1 MSKIK
6 NIFMLALIALFAFT
20 ACNNLDDTD
29 INPVEPPK
37 EDGNGSLE
45 KPYTVGQAILKQGET
60 DKWVSG
66 YIVGSVNSV
75 LNENVWAFE
84 PPFVTESNLLLAA
97 SPTETDKA
105 KILPIQLVAG
115 TDIRAFL
122 NLPKNPTRLGQVIK
136 IKGELI
142 KYFGVPGLKNPTDLV
157 AEGYDPTNPPS
168 EGDKVEVCGDQ
179 TTVEA
184 GFTYDFNNV
193 TDGQDFAEKG
203 WQNLMIAGGRRW
215 QGKVHQGNGYIQAT
229 AHGATADQLQ
239 ETWVITP
246 ALNLDGA
253 TNKIATFE
261 TAQAYW
267 KEDTKF
273 EVYVLQCV
281 DGKTVQT
288 KVTPT
293 ALATSA
299 TPNYEF
305 VPGAV
310 DLSTYSG
317 KVFIGFRYVGMGGQG
332 LSTTWCVDDFAFGIA
347 PSTET
352 VVNII
357 SSAVTSVVAGSE
369 YSYTVQTS
377 VQNPKGNTTITAQGY
392 PSWITFKDNTDGTAT
407 LTGTAPATEETSNI
421 TITAMNN
428 GIAQEQAYTLTVTAP
443 VAPGSDLINNGNFE
457 DWTAEMPVGWTFK
470 AVTDVVY
477 SKNTEIVY
485 NSTNSVKLVS
495 GEKAG
500 TANITADRVKL
511 EPGDY
516 VYSFYYYLDPAI
528 TVSNTFRA
536 WGMIYDTETAT
547 SQSKDADFD
556 TMKKAL
562 QPSGYVD
569 TALKGQWVKNEIAFT
584 VPKQCYV
591 VFEVRAYKGTTG
603 YIDNVSVMKK

>member
-6 NIFMLALIALFAFT
+6 NIFMLAMVALFAFT

-37 EDGNGSLE
+37 EDGNGTLD
-45 KPYTVGQAILKQGET
+45 KPYTVGQAIVKQGET

-66 YIVGSVNSV
+66 YIVGCVNSV
-75 LNENVWAFE
+75 DNENVWAFE
-84 PPFVTESNLLLAA
+84 PPFVTESNILLAA

-115 TDIRAFL
+115 TDIRTFL
-122 NLPKNPTRLGQVIK
+122 NLPKNGIRLGQVIK
-136 IKGELI
+136 IKGELA
-142 KYFGVPGLKNPTDLV
+142 KYFGVSGLKAPTDLV

-168 EGDKVEVCGDQ
+168 EGDKVEVCGNQ
-179 TTVEA
+179 TIVQA
-184 GFTYDFNNV
+184 GFEFNFNSV
-193 TDGQDFAEKG
+193 ADGQDFAENG

-215 QGKVHQGNGYIQAT
+215 QGKVYQGNGYVQAT
-229 AHGATADQLQ
+229 AHNATASQLQ
-239 ETWVITP
+239 EMWLITP
-246 ALNLDGA
+246 ALNLDLA
-253 TNKIATFE
+253 TDKVATFE

-267 KEDTKF
+267 KDDTKF

-281 DGKTVQT
+281 DGKTIQT

-293 ALATSA
+293 ALATST
-299 TPNYEF
+299 TPQFEF

-310 DLSTYSG
+310 DLSTYTG
-317 KVFIGFRYVGMGGQG
+317 KVFIGFRYVGMGGSS
-332 LSTTWCVDDFAFGIA
+332 LSTTWCIDNFAFGVA

-352 VVNII
+352 VVNIT

-369 YSYTVQTS
+369 YSYTIQTS
-377 VQNPKGNTTITAQGY
+377 VQNPKGNTTIAAQGY
-392 PSWITFKDNTDGTAT
+392 PSWITFKDNADGTAT
-407 LTGTAPATEETSNI
+407 LTGTAPATEEASNI

-443 VAPGSDLINNGNFE
+443 VAPGSNLIANGNFE
-457 DWTAEMPVGWTFK
+457 DWTETMPVGWTFK
-470 AVTDVVY
+470 AVTDVTY
-477 SKNTEIVY
+477 SKSTEIVQ
-485 NSTNSVKLVS
+485 NSTNSVKVVS
-495 GEKAG
+495 GAAAG
-500 TANITADRVKL
+500 TANITAGRVML

-528 TVSNTFRA
+528 TVSNTFRP
-536 WGMIYDTETAT
+536 WGMIYDTEDATA
-547 SQSKDADFD
+547 QSKDPDFD
-556 TMKKAL
+556 AMKKAI

-569 TALKGQWVKNEIAFT
+569 TSVKGQWVKNEIAFT

>member
-6 NIFMLALIALFAFT
+6 NIFMLALIALFAFS

-29 INPVEPPK
+29 INPIEPPK

-84 PPFVTESNLLLAA
+84 PPFVTESNILLAA

-142 KYFGVPGLKNPTDLV
+142 KYFGVPGLKSPTDLV

-203 WQNLMIAGGRRW
+203 WQNLMIAGGRKW
-215 QGKVHQGNGYIQAT
+215 QGKLFEGNGYVQAT
-229 AHGATADQLQ
+229 AHNATADQLQ
-239 ETWVITP
+239 EMWLITP
-246 ALNLDGA
+246 ALNLDLA
-253 TNKIATFE
+253 TDKIATFE

-281 DGKTVQT
+281 DGKTIQT

-299 TPNYEF
+299 TPQFEF

-310 DLSTYSG
+310 DLSTYTG
-317 KVFIGFRYVGMGGQG
+317 KVFIGFRYIGMGGQG
-332 LSTTWCVDDFAFGIA
+332 LSSTWCVDNFAFGVPLVNPDPPVIEGGTKEDPYTVAEAINVQGENQKWVSGYIVGCVKNGTTVFDNPDQALFDNFDSSTNVFIADSANEKDYTKCICVRLNDKTA
-347 PSTET
+347 PSDIRNL
-352 VVNII
+352 VNL
-357 SSAVTSVVAGSE
+357 
-369 YSYTVQTS
+369 
-377 VQNPKGNTTITAQGY
+377 
-392 PSWITFKDNTDGTAT
+392 KDNPTNKGKV
-407 LTGTAPATEETSNI
+407 LLVE
-421 TITAMNN
+421 
-428 GIAQEQAYTLTVTAP
+428 
-443 VAPGSDLINNGNFE
+443 GNLRPMF
-457 DWTAEMPVGWTFK
+457 
-470 AVTDVVY
+470 
-477 SKNTEIVY
+477 
-485 NSTNSVKLVS
+485 TN
-495 GEKAG
+495 
-500 TANITADRVKL
+500 
-511 EPGDY
+511 
-516 VYSFYYYLDPAI
+516 
-528 TVSNTFRA
+528 
-536 WGMIYDTETAT
+536 
-547 SQSKDADFD
+547 
-556 TMKKAL
+556 
-562 QPSGYVD
+562 
-569 TALKGQWVKNEIAFT
+569 LKGIRDISNYLLK
-584 VPKQCYV
+584 
-591 VFEVRAYKGTTG
+591 
-603 YIDNVSVMKK
+603 

>member
-6 NIFMLALIALFAFT
+6 NIFMLALIALFAFST
-20 ACNNLDDTD
+20 CNNLDDTD
-29 INPVEPPK
+29 INPIEPPK

-84 PPFVTESNLLLAA
+84 PPFVTESNILLAA

-215 QGKVHQGNGYIQAT
+215 QGKVHQENGYIQAT

-273 EVYVLQCV
+273 ELNAWA
-281 DGKTVQT
+281 GSKAITKTKYPFYSGWQ
-288 KVTPT
+288 
-293 ALATSA
+293 
-299 TPNYEF
+299 
-305 VPGAV
+305 
-310 DLSTYSG
+310 LSTLIKWHRQDPVSQKEINRNEAIY
-317 KVFIGFRYVGMGGQG
+317 KIQG
-332 LSTTWCVDDFAFGIA
+332 
-347 PSTET
+347 
-352 VVNII
+352 NR
-357 SSAVTSVVAGSE
+357 
-369 YSYTVQTS
+369 
-377 VQNPKGNTTITAQGY
+377 NP
-392 PSWITFKDNTDGTAT
+392 
-407 LTGTAPATEETSNI
+407 
-421 TITAMNN
+421 
-428 GIAQEQAYTLTVTAP
+428 
-443 VAPGSDLINNGNFE
+443 
-457 DWTAEMPVGWTFK
+457 
-470 AVTDVVY
+470 
-477 SKNTEIVY
+477 
-485 NSTNSVKLVS
+485 
-495 GEKAG
+495 
-500 TANITADRVKL
+500 
-511 EPGDY
+511 
-516 VYSFYYYLDPAI
+516 
-528 TVSNTFRA
+528 
-536 WGMIYDTETAT
+536 
-547 SQSKDADFD
+547 
-556 TMKKAL
+556 
-562 QPSGYVD
+562 
-569 TALKGQWVKNEIAFT
+569 
-584 VPKQCYV
+584 
-591 VFEVRAYKGTTG
+591 
-603 YIDNVSVMKK
+603 YIDCPVLVEYIWGDRMGKPFEGSK